1 MGKFHSFLMPI
12 ASTYDDIAINE
23 ECHGMNA
30 CKTYVHWFPSSVCLS
45 GIMLLL
51 LGIVGNVSAEWDLLE
66 GEAVDLETEQLVY
79 RERHSMGQGSDG
91 RWIMESDY
99 LDAEGALFAERT
111 VWFDPKYPQRPDYQL
126 IDYRDN
132 FEEGAKTLPNGDVEL
147 YRVIDGKRSQ
157 TTIAPSEKRPLVID
171 AGFSAL
177 VATRWDELISGKRVT
192 FDFASSAR
200 LTTIEF
206 RLSRENN
213 LAEDG
218 VERFVLEPSNWFVRM
233 LVKSIVL
240 TYSSQ
245 NKTLIGYE
253 GLSNIRKD
261 GGGNHT
267 VRITFPRTNQFW
279 MRQLPSD

>member
-1 MGKFHSFLMPI
+1 MSSNRQAIVQKFPGKMQLTGVMIMAVLI
-12 ASTYDDIAINE
+12 A
-23 ECHGMNA
+23 
-30 CKTYVHWFPSSVCLS
+30 
-45 GIMLLL
+45 
-51 LGIVGNVSAEWDLLE
+51 GNVDAQWSMLE
-66 GEAVDLETEQLVY
+66 GEALDLETDRVVY
-79 RERHSMGQGSDG
+79 QERHSMGQGSDG

-99 LDAEGALFAERT
+99 LDAQGELFAERT
-111 VWFDPKYPQRPDYQL
+111 VWFDPQYPQRPDYRL

-132 FEEGAKTLPNGDVEL
+132 FEEGATTLSNGDVEL
-147 YRVIDGKRSQ
+147 YRIIDGERSQ
-157 TTIAPSEKRPLVID
+157 TTIAPSKKRPLVID

-177 VATRWDELISGKRVT
+177 IATRWDELLAGERVT

-206 RLSRENN
+206 RLSRENGR
-213 LAEDG
+213 AEEG
-218 VERFVLEPSNWFVRM
+218 VERFILEPSNWFVRM
-233 LVKSIVL
+233 LVKPIVL

-267 VRITFPRTNQFW
+267 VQITFPQSHQFS